1 MAYRVVCGIDEA
13 GRGALAGPLVVAGV
27 ILKRKIEGLK
37 DSKKLSF
44 KKREELF
51 DLIIK
56 RAQYKIVFIDNRF
69 IDENGISKA
78 IKKALKDIKDSL
90 LADRYIMD
98 GNSNFEVEGIEPLIK
113 ADDKIYQVSAASILA
128 KVSRDRF
135 MMEIDKKYPLYEFKN
150 HKCYGTKEHVSFIKR
165 YGYCEIHR
173 KSFKIKSLVYPSLFD
188 EL

>member
-27 ILKRKIEGLK
+27 ILKRRIEGLK

-51 DLIIK
+51 ELIIK
-56 RAQYKIVFIDNRF
+56 KAQYKIVFIDNRF

-78 IKKALKDIKDSL
+78 LKKALEEIKSSL
-90 LADRYIMD
+90 LADKYIID
-98 GNSNFEVEGIEPLIK
+98 GNSNFKVKDVEPLIK
-113 ADDKIYQVSAASILA
+113 ADNKIYQVSAASILA

-135 MMEIDKKYPLYEFKN
+135 MIEIDKKYPLYDFKN
-150 HKCYGTKEHVSFIKR
+150 HKGYGTKEHVNLIRK

-173 KSFKIKSLVYPSLFD
+173 KSFKIKSLVYPSLFN